1 MTSSS
6 VPSAHLR
13 TADAVELAYGLVQLR
28 ATQAAIRVLF
38 VKGPVANYHQTR
50 PQRTSADAD
59 VLVEPR
65 RYQDFIALLGAD
77 EWFERPKA
85 ELLSRVTEH
94 SITLINQTWPCDI
107 DVHEFFPGFL
117 ADPAEVFELLWQ
129 RRTPVQVANRICYGT
144 DLLGSILIQGLHS
157 IRSSTSNQRH
167 PAELAYLYDDVAPR
181 LSEQDKNALRELC
194 EATGADFTLGGLL
207 EKLGVP
213 LATRPLPA
221 KWRDKAIAWHARVQS
236 DSTGAGQ
243 WITSIRKMVWWKRP
257 YFLFRILWPTEADF
271 RIGRFDLEPGWL
283 AGFIGRWKR
292 IIKGLGQLPRAVR
305 SRSKASRTTD
315 LRDAPLTKHLKD

>member
-1 MTSSS
+1 MTSSQS
-6 VPSAHLR
+6 PATRLR
-13 TADAVELAYGLVQLR
+13 TADAVSLAYGLVQHR
-28 ATQAAIRVLF
+28 ATQAGIRVLF
-38 VKGPVANYHQTR
+38 VKGLVANHHQTR

-59 VLVEPR
+59 VLVEPH
-65 RYQDFIALLGAD
+65 RYLDFIGLLGED
-77 EWFERPKA
+77 DWFERPKA
-85 ELLSRVTEH
+85 ELLSSVTEH

-129 RRTPVQVANRICYGT
+129 RRAPLQAANRTCFGT
-144 DLLGSILIQGLHS
+144 DLVGTILIQGLHS
-157 IRSSTSNQRH
+157 IRSSTSNLRH

-181 LSEQDKNALRELC
+181 LSEQDKDALRELC

-213 LATRPLPA
+213 LADRPLPVQ
-221 KWRDKAIAWHARVQS
+221 WRDKAIGWHARVQS

-283 AGFIGRWKR
+283 AGFMGRWKR
-292 IIKGLGQLPRAVR
+292 ILKGIGQLPRALR
-305 SRSKASRTTD
+305 SRRKASRSTD
-315 LRDAPLTKHLKD
+315 LRDAPLTQHLKG